1 MSAPSSPVHQ
11 ALCAAIDDE
20 YKARATYAAVIDRF
34 GPVRPFVNIIQSEQ
48 RHINALQM
56 LFRRRS
62 WDIPA
67 DPYGGRIE
75 PPHSLE
81 EACRLGVQAEL
92 ENAALYERLNELAGD
107 DHEVLAVFAN
117 LREASQQR
125 HLPAFLRGTKEG
137 AAGGDCGGGMGRGR
151 GGGGMGGGRC

>member
-1 MSAPSSPVHQ
+1 MSAPSSSVHQ
-11 ALCAAIDDE
+11 ALCAALDDE

-56 LFRRRS
+56 LFRRRA
-62 WDIPA
+62 WAIPD

-75 PPHSLE
+75 PPPSLE

-92 ENAALYERLNELAGD
+92 DNVALYERLNDLAAD
-107 DHEVLAVFAN
+107 DEEVLTVFAN
-117 LREASQQR
+117 LRAASQQR
-125 HLPAFLRGTKEG
+125 HLPAFLHGSQG
-137 AAGGDCGGGMGRGR
+137 HGCGGGG
-151 GGGGMGGGRC
+151 

>member
-11 ALCAAIDDE
+11 ALCAALDDE

-56 LFRRRS
+56 LLRRRG
-62 WDIPA
+62 WAIPD
-67 DPYGGRIE
+67 DPYGGRVAA
-75 PPHSLE
+75 PPSLE

-92 ENAALYERLNELAGD
+92 DNVALYDRLNDLAWGD
-107 DHEVLAVFAN
+107 DEVLTVFAN
-117 LREASQQR
+117 LREASQHR
-125 HLPAFLRGTKEG
+125 HLPAFQRG
-137 AAGGDCGGGMGRGR
+137 ADGGMGVGGCR
-151 GGGGMGGGRC
+151 GGHGGGRCG